1 MASGFSAPKKDRAKT
16 TGPVSGSGAD
26 GKGLTIA
33 NYYTKP
39 DKNPFDSIKWQKRT
53 AKITNE
59 KGEIIF
65 EQKNIEMPSFWSQT
79 ALNVVAS
86 KYFNGKLGTPQRES
100 SVKQL
105 INRVSETL
113 SDWGRE
119 DGYFA
124 TEADAATF
132 YHELTHILINQKA
145 TFNSPV
151 WFNCGIEEKP
161 QCSAC
166 FINSVKDSMPSILDL
181 AKTEG
186 MLFKWGSGAGSN
198 LSAIRS
204 SKEKISGG
212 GTASSIFF
220 QNANHSVRV
229 SDEFMKALVEDKK
242 WQTIEINS
250 GNVADSY
257 RAKDLMK
264 MIAEAAWL
272 SGDPGIQFD
281 TMINDWHTCLNTDR
295 I

>member
-1 MASGFSAPKKDRAKT
+1 MASGFSAPKKDRAKA

-33 NYYTKP
+33 NYYTHP
-39 DKNPFDSIKWQKRT
+39 GKNPFDSIKWQKRT

-59 KGEIIF
+59 KGEAIF
-65 EQKNIEMPSFWSQT
+65 EQKSIETPSFWSQT

-124 TEADAATF
+124 TEEDAATF

-166 FINSVKDSMPSILDL
+166 FINSVNDSMTSILDL
-181 AKTEG
+181 A
-186 MLFKWGSGAGSN
+186 
-198 LSAIRS
+198 
-204 SKEKISGG
+204 
-212 GTASSIFF
+212 
-220 QNANHSVRV
+220 
-229 SDEFMKALVEDKK
+229 
-242 WQTIEINS
+242 
-250 GNVADSY
+250 
-257 RAKDLMK
+257 
-264 MIAEAAWL
+264 
-272 SGDPGIQFD
+272 
-281 TMINDWHTCLNTDR
+281 
-295 I
+295 